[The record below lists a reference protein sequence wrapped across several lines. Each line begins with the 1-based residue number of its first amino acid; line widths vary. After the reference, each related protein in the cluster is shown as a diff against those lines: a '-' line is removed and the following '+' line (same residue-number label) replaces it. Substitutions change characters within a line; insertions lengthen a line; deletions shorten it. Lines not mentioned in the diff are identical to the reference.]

1 MPLISEYPSCSYLT
15 HDWKFTSMAPSAVET
30 QTVTAPLPAKVVS
43 HFGQYKVLDTQGFS
57 KEKELG
63 ENGATVSIHDWE

>member
-1 MPLISEYPSCSYLT
+1 
-15 HDWKFTSMAPSAVET
+15 MAPSAVET
-30 QTVTAPLPAKVVS
+30 QTVTTPLPTKVVS

-63 ENGATVSIHDWE
+63 ENGATVSIHDE